1 MPASNAPSLNN
12 LNLSSKLRTFFS
24 EKQAAGAGSIGQNQ
38 YSSNIDIMRAVAVFG
53 VVAHHIGAFTGFHI
67 YFFSGIGAL
76 FGVQLFFIIS
86 GYLISG
92 SANKF
97 TLSTYAMHRVLRVF
111 PAYLVAFIC
120 IGIMT
125 GVLSATNILQ
135 RPGSF
140 LLSLASLQQL
150 YPVALLELD
159 VLHVS
164 WTLTVEIIWYL
175 LAPILMIAYRR
186 WAWLTFLIL
195 MAMSMLWSFAASK
208 NFLNGLYSGGF
219 SAMAAPPQ
227 PGQSDILIKYA
238 FPVQFMF
245 FGIGALIFRY
255 KSKIDYIYNSWL
267 LLVIFG
273 STVMYDHYINSVPLY
288 SIFTGLGPTAFFL
301 LMIKAKSLDL
311 PFIAYLGKISYS
323 IYLLHFPIII
333 WCANQFGFMGSY
345 HLFITVA
352 LIILLSHLMF
362 ILIEHPCMKYAK
374 RFQKLKT

>member
-1 MPASNAPSLNN
+1 MDFNKKIISSLSLPAFNASI
-12 LNLSSKLRTFFS
+12 FS
-24 EKQAAGAGSIGQNQ
+24 EKQTAGAEPMGKNQ
-38 YSSNIDIMRAVAVFG
+38 YSSNIDTMRAVAVFG
-53 VVAHHIGAFTGFHI
+53 VVAHHIGAFTGFHV

-97 TLSTYAMHRVLRVF
+97 ALSTYAIHRILRVF
-111 PAYLVAFIC
+111 PAYLFAFIG
-120 IGIMT
+120 IGMAT
-125 GVLSATNILQ
+125 GILSAANILQ

-140 LLSLASLQQL
+140 LLSLMNLQQL

-164 WTLTVEIIWYL
+164 WTLTVEMIWYL

-186 WAWLTFLIL
+186 WAWLTFVIL
-195 MAMSMLWSFAASK
+195 VAMSMLWSFAASR
-208 NFLNGLYSGGF
+208 NLLDGLYSGGF
-219 SAMAAPPQ
+219 SALALPPQ
-227 PGQSDILIKYA
+227 PGQSDIIIKYA

-255 KSKIDYIYNSWL
+255 KNKIDGISASWL

-301 LMIKAKSLDL
+301 LMMKARPLDL
-311 PFIAYLGKISYS
+311 PFIEYLGKISYS

-333 WCANQFGFMGSY
+333 WCAKQFGFLGSY
-345 HLFITVA
+345 HLLITVA

-362 ILIEHPCMKYAK
+362 KFVEHPCMQYAK
-374 RFQKLKT
+374 RFQKLKA